1 MQASWNPPAKNRE
14 FLLIYVDIRL
24 FKCGYRTS
32 KESVLYHHI
41 IIACNCISWKKASK
55 EPQAIKRVAAECG
68 SGCARVA
75 LSGGFRDFG
84 VKHDAIGYRH
94 SMTFLHGERFF
105 LTFTGTPVENRLTE
119 LFSLFEFLNPG
130 FLGSKD
136 WKWIVAMSFDMWA
149 ALNQVE
155 ECVPTQLEH
164 LKFENSFGVETM
176 VNGDDNLEV
185 FVTSS

>member
-1 MQASWNPPAKNRE
+1 MI
-14 FLLIYVDIRL
+14 FHDIPVWWEV
-24 FKCGYRTS
+24 F
-32 KESVLYHHI
+32 
-41 IIACNCISWKKASK
+41 
-55 EPQAIKRVAAECG
+55 PVA
-68 SGCARVA
+68 
-75 LSGGFRDFG
+75 
-84 VKHDAIGYRH
+84 
-94 SMTFLHGERFF
+94 
-105 LTFTGTPVENRLTE
+105 FTGTPVENRLTE

-136 WKWIVAMSFDMWA
+136 WKRIVTMSFEMWA

-164 LKFENSFGVETM
+164 LKFENWLGVETR